1 MISLRSFA
9 ILTVCALHFLCD
21 NANAF
26 VVVPATVTSKAA
38 IHHPLNNPKR
48 TLAVEVLSPSSP
60 GEVKKRHNNNN
71 HSLSHVNSS
80 RISSSSVALG
90 MLPTRAIVSSLFT
103 VAVAAASSAKIVQQ
117 GNVAIVERFGKFQQC
132 LGPGLHFVIPF
143 ADQVARRVSER
154 EQVFDIP
161 PQKCITKDNAPL
173 LADAVVYWKVLD
185 AKETFYSVQDLDLA
199 IQNLVLTQLRSEI
212 GKLTLDETFSAREQI
227 NSVLLRDLD
236 VETKPW
242 GIKINRVEVRDIIP
256 NSEILGAMEM
266 QMAAERKKRAAVIES
281 EGEKLKAINE
291 AEGEAQSRIIDAKA
305 DAEAILIEGRAEA
318 EKMRIEAEGAS
329 RAIEAL
335 AKTLNG
341 DPSDAAKYKL
351 AQQFIDTQGRLATSD
366 NAKVILSNS
375 DNASDALVKALAIYS
390 GEPMTS

>member
-1 MISLRSFA
+1 LRSFA

-143 ADQVARRVSER
+143 ADQVARKVSER
-154 EQVFDIP
+154 EQVFDIS

-227 NSVLLRDLD
+227 NSVLLRSLD
-236 VETKPW
+236 VETQPW
-242 GIKINRVEVRDIIP
+242 GIKIIRVEVRDIIP

-281 EGEKLKAINE
+281 EG
-291 AEGEAQSRIIDAKA
+291 GEIK
-305 DAEAILIEGRAEA
+305 
-318 EKMRIEAEGAS
+318 
-329 RAIEAL
+329 
-335 AKTLNG
+335 
-341 DPSDAAKYKL
+341 SD
-351 AQQFIDTQGRLATSD
+351 
-366 NAKVILSNS
+366 
-375 DNASDALVKALAIYS
+375 
-390 GEPMTS
+390 

>member
-1 MISLRSFA
+1 
-9 ILTVCALHFLCD
+9 
-21 NANAF
+21 
-26 VVVPATVTSKAA
+26 
-38 IHHPLNNPKR
+38 
-48 TLAVEVLSPSSP
+48 
-60 GEVKKRHNNNN
+60 
-71 HSLSHVNSS
+71 
-80 RISSSSVALG
+80 
-90 MLPTRAIVSSLFT
+90 
-103 VAVAAASSAKIVQQ
+103 
-117 GNVAIVERFGKFQQC
+117 
-132 LGPGLHFVIPF
+132 
-143 ADQVARRVSER
+143 
-154 EQVFDIP
+154 
-161 PQKCITKDNAPL
+161 
-173 LADAVVYWKVLD
+173 
-185 AKETFYSVQDLDLA
+185 
-199 IQNLVLTQLRSEI
+199 
-212 GKLTLDETFSAREQI
+212 
-227 NSVLLRDLD
+227 
-236 VETKPW
+236 
-242 GIKINRVEVRDIIP
+242 
-256 NSEILGAMEM
+256 MEM